1 MKDWR
6 EYKGKLAEL
15 RKHLEGYT
23 PNPDVEVSLVL
34 PDEEEFKHDRNIPY
48 ILLRY
53 YTDEDR
59 YHERKIELFD
69 YYLEQD
75 VKELINFLTATIEE
89 FAMEIEQSEYGGG

>member
-6 EYKGKLAEL
+6 EYKEKLAEL
-15 RKHLEGYT
+15 RKHLESYT
-23 PNPDVEVSLVL
+23 PNPDIEVSLVL
-34 PDEEEFKHDRNIPY
+34 PDEEGFKHDREVPY

-53 YTDEDR
+53 YTSEDR

-75 VKELINFLTATIEE
+75 IKELINFLTATIEE
-89 FAMEIEQSEYGGG
+89 FAMGVEQSEYGGG